1 MNPFTKRRA
10 EEFVKLVD
18 EYEKKN
24 GRLPD
29 GFDAGVMMREAD
41 ERAKNVPSPEK
52 ITPSPQ

>member
-29 GFDAGVMMREAD
+29 GFDAGIMMKEAD
-41 ERAKNVPSPEK
+41 ERARNVPEPEHERK
-52 ITPSPQ
+52 GS